1 MDAAEP
7 VSAWVLEA
15 DEPARLR
22 HARNLV
28 RTQAEVVR
36 EVGLGGDV
44 LCLEA
49 KGADP
54 RLAARL
60 NRVLGHPAERRMDC
74 DVARF
79 PLGRGWVAVVLE
91 PPALDLEPALD
102 ALGLTFRQVS
112 VSSELGVPATVCTP
126 RAAIADADALRLDL
140 IELGQ
145 VVRAVYEV
153 GGCAR
158 Y

>member
-15 DEPARLR
+15 EEPGRLR
-22 HARNLV
+22 HARHLV
-28 RTQAEVVR
+28 LTHAEVVR
-36 EVGLGGDV
+36 EEAFGDV

-49 KGADP
+49 SGADP
-54 RLAARL
+54 RLATRL
-60 NRVLGHPAERRMDC
+60 ERVLDHPVERRMDC

-79 PLGRGWVAVVLE
+79 PLGRGWVAVILE

-102 ALGLTFRQVS
+102 ALGLTFHHVMVPSDLVS
-112 VSSELGVPATVCTP
+112 PATLCTP
-126 RAAIADADALRLDL
+126 RAAVADPDALRDDL

-145 VVRAVYEV
+145 VVRAIYEV
-153 GGCAR
+153 GGCTR